1 MSYDVI
7 LAAYNGEKY
16 IEEQIDSILKQ
27 TIKPNKI
34 IVRDDCSTDKT
45 LDILQEYSKNIDIP
59 FLVISDGTNLGYI
72 KNFEAMIKYTTSDFV
87 FFSDQD
93 DLWINNK
100 AEVLLGALQRNATTN
115 AVFSDAYLVND
126 AKKNI
131 GSLWNSIGFSQSEE
145 VISLQRQLTNNIV
158 TGATMAVRRNFL
170 ISTLPFPADVPH
182 DYWIATNACATGGL
196 SPVKDKLIC
205 YRQHAGNQIGA
216 GKSSLR
222 QKIKSLFSSYRRVK
236 RMAHYR
242 EIYTI
247 SLGLI
252 DNGVLQRKSTI
263 YIDMMEYL
271 SCVNAIYKGKIY
283 QKNDKRNLLTGL
295 TEKVYWR
302 YSSRK
307 NILTDIID
315 GISLRLFDFNSN

>member
-16 IEEQIDSILKQ
+16 IQEQIESILRQ

-45 LDILQEYSKNIDIP
+45 LDILLEYSKNTDIP
-59 FLVISDGTNLGYI
+59 FLVIADGTNLGYI
-72 KNFEAMIKYTTSDFV
+72 KNFEAMIEYTTSDFV

-115 AVFSDAYLVND
+115 VVFSDAYLVND
-126 AKKNI
+126 EKKNI

-145 VISLQRQLTNNIV
+145 IISLQRQLTNNIV

-170 ISTLPFPADVPH
+170 ISTLPFPANVPH
-182 DYWIATNACATGGL
+182 DYWIATNACATDGL
-196 SPVKDKLIC
+196 FPVKDKLIC

-216 GKSSLR
+216 GNSSPG
-222 QKIKSLFSSYRRVK
+222 QKIKSLFSSYRRAK
-236 RMAHYR
+236 RMTHYR

-252 DNGVLQRKSTI
+252 ENGVLQRKASI

-271 SCVNAIYKGKIY
+271 SCVNAIYQGKIY
-283 QKNDKRNLLTGL
+283 QENDRKNILAAL
-295 TEKVYWR
+295 TEKIYWR

-315 GISLRLFDFNSN
+315 GALLRLFNSNSN